1 MTAGLAAPLRA
12 FALAASVVAST
23 GAQAVIG
30 GIEDRGPLS
39 RATVMVLSS
48 NGGLC
53 SGVIV
58 AADVVL
64 TAAHCATSA
73 PEHRVHYRDDSGAA
87 VLIAPAA
94 KAIHPGYDA
103 KSIERRRR
111 SIDLALLRL
120 PQPLPSRFE
129 AATLSADRA
138 AQGARIV
145 LGGYGVSRERDHRS
159 TGTFRTTQLPVVEPY
174 GPSRI
179 LVWASGSHDGS
190 SRGACDGDSGGPIT
204 LVGSSAVLAVAT
216 WARGALKRD
225 CGQYSQ
231 GVLLAPQ
238 RAWIDEI
245 LAGWGRQAQ
254 WR

>member
-1 MTAGLAAPLRA
+1 MRLAAPLRA
-12 FALAASVVAST
+12 FAFAGSAVAATA
-23 GAQAVIG
+23 AQAVIG
-30 GIEDRGPLS
+30 GTEDQGPLS
-39 RATVMVLSS
+39 RASVMVLSS
-48 NGGLC
+48 KGGVC
-53 SGVIV
+53 SGIVV

-64 TAAHCATSA
+64 TAAHCVTGA
-73 PEHRVHYRDDSGAA
+73 PEHRVHYRDGGAP

-103 KSIERRRR
+103 NSIERRRR

-120 PQPLPSRFE
+120 PEALPPRFE
-129 AATLSADRA
+129 TATLSAASA
-138 AQGARIV
+138 AHGAHIV
-145 LGGYGVSRERDHRS
+145 IGGYGVSRERDHRS

-179 LVWASGSHDGS
+179 LVWASGSHAGGN
-190 SRGACDGDSGGPIT
+190 GACDGDSGGPIT
-204 LVGSSAVLAVAT
+204 LAGSTAVLAVAT
-216 WARGALKRD
+216 WARGGGKRD

-231 GVLLAPQ
+231 GVLLGPQ
-238 RAWIDEI
+238 RLWIDGT